1 MNVSSQL
8 LWWCPLQVTVLA
20 ALALGIDALIARRR
34 PAAGALVAATALVAV
49 VGLTAGA
56 LSPWPSWHSTWDR
69 LPWRQVTVAS
79 DSAPD
84 DATTDP
90 SLRSRLPEV
99 TDEDAGDGLPRTRP
113 LNVPPPKES
122 FLARSW
128 KVVAGNGATLA
139 ALLYLAGV
147 GAMAV
152 RFCLGLAA
160 VRGYRRGSRLLRDR
174 RLAGLLDLVREQLG
188 ESQEIEIRESDQLS
202 TPATIGW
209 RRPILL
215 LPRDWP
221 EWTDDEC
228 RAVLAHEVEHIRR
241 RDFSSWIVA
250 QFGVALHFY
259 HPLVHWLAARLRLKQ
274 ELAADAAAARVVGG
288 QRKYVETLAAMALRQ
303 SDALV
308 AWPARAF
315 LPTSKTFLRRIEMLH
330 QSKSLRSDVSR
341 PLLFLTVT
349 AVAVA
354 ALVAAGIR
362 GSAAGD
368 GQAAGLVAS
377 LDTPDANQPKTPV
390 AISPERSRQAMNNL
404 KMLALAMHN
413 YHDKHKH
420 FPPAVVMGPDGKT
433 PHSWRVEL
441 LPFLDAEKLFRE
453 YRENEPWDSPIN
465 AKVLRH
471 MPDVFRSPFDA
482 ANSTD
487 SSYYVFTGPGTIFDG
502 PNGTPI
508 SSITDGTSNTLLVVE
523 SERNIPW
530 TKPEDI
536 PFDPNK
542 PLPTLGGYV
551 EGRFLAALADGSA
564 RRFETDKIKDLLKAL
579 IMRND
584 GTVIDWSQVGLVP
597 APHPVGR
604 ATPLAATDKPGRTRE
619 NLKTLGLVMHNYH
632 DVHRHFPPAVVM
644 GPDGKTPHSWRVEVL
659 PYLDQK
665 PLYDQYRLNEPWDSP
680 ANQKVLA
687 QMPDWFRSPYDDPKS
702 PNSGFYAL
710 VGAGT
715 IFEGTEGIKIR
726 DITDGT
732 SNTIMIVESKRN
744 IPWTKPEDI
753 PFDADKP
760 LPELGGFVEGK
771 FAAVMADGA
780 FRLFDTEQIKDK
792 LKWLIRRNDG
802 QVIQ

>member
-188 ESQEIEIRESDQLS
+188 ESREIEIRESDQLS

-597 APHPVGR
+597 AQPTNR
-604 ATPLAATDKPGRTRE
+604 AEQERT
-619 NLKTLGLVMHNYH
+619 
-632 DVHRHFPPAVVM
+632 
-644 GPDGKTPHSWRVEVL
+644 
-659 PYLDQK
+659 
-665 PLYDQYRLNEPWDSP
+665 
-680 ANQKVLA
+680 
-687 QMPDWFRSPYDDPKS
+687 
-702 PNSGFYAL
+702 
-710 VGAGT
+710 
-715 IFEGTEGIKIR
+715 
-726 DITDGT
+726 
-732 SNTIMIVESKRN
+732 
-744 IPWTKPEDI
+744 
-753 PFDADKP
+753 
-760 LPELGGFVEGK
+760 
-771 FAAVMADGA
+771 
-780 FRLFDTEQIKDK
+780 
-792 LKWLIRRNDG
+792 
-802 QVIQ
+802 